1 MSENGEADM
10 SSSLKYETFGS
21 LLINVVDNRGKTC
34 PTADSGIPL
43 IATNCVVNYSLYPIY
58 EKVRYISEETYKT
71 WFRDHPR
78 PGDMI
83 FVLKGTPGRV
93 AWVPDPVD
101 FCIAQDMVAI
111 RADEGKIF
119 PKYLFAVLRSD
130 TIQKQIEGLHVGSL
144 IPHFKKGDFD
154 ELKIPIVEPKLQEF
168 IGNQYF
174 DISLKIDLL
183 HRQNK
188 TLEALAQTLFRQ
200 WFVEE
205 AEEGWETGKLG
216 DYVECINGYSYNSSE
231 LNPSKNALVTLKSFD
246 RNGGF
251 SIEGFKEFTGKIKHN
266 QVVHEGDLVVAHTD
280 ITQEA
285 EVIGNPALVISD
297 PKFEN
302 LVITMDLVKV
312 VPIADWI
319 SKEFIYF
326 LMRSREFKHHCL
338 GCANGTTVLHLNKEA
353 IPSFEFKIPQKE
365 KIIGFSIKAKDLVQ
379 KRFTNHKQIRT
390 LTRLRDTLLPKLMS
404 GEVRV
409 EYENN

>member
-1 MSENGEADM
+1 MSEWKECKWGDLATLEYGKGLIDYQRENGKYPVYGTNGKIGTSDVFLCSYPGIIIGRKGAYRGVHFSNNPFYVIDTAFYLNPKVADLNM
-10 SSSLKYETFGS
+10 KFAYYQLLTVDINYMDSGSAIPSTSREDFYDLDIMLPPLPEQKSIASILSSL
-21 LLINVVDNRGKTC
+21 D
-34 PTADSGIPL
+34 D
-43 IATNCVVNYSLYPIY
+43 
-58 EKVRYISEETYKT
+58 
-71 WFRDHPR
+71 
-78 PGDMI
+78 
-83 FVLKGTPGRV
+83 
-93 AWVPDPVD
+93 
-101 FCIAQDMVAI
+101 
-111 RADEGKIF
+111 
-119 PKYLFAVLRSD
+119 
-130 TIQKQIEGLHVGSL
+130 
-144 IPHFKKGDFD
+144 
-154 ELKIPIVEPKLQEF
+154 
-168 IGNQYF
+168 
-174 DISLKIDLL
+174 KIDLL
-183 HRQNK
+183 HRQNN
-188 TLEALAQTLFRQ
+188 TLEALAETLFRQ

-353 IPSFEFKIPQKE
+353 IPSFEFKIPKKE
-365 KIIGFSIKAKDLVQ
+365 NIIGFSIKAKDLVQ

-404 GEVRV
+404 GKVRV